1 MRLLTNFKE
10 KNTEGAV
17 LRYLNRRFS
26 PQQVESIIYSV
37 RSIWLQQFWIA
48 DMHRWFNP
56 IRYRS
61 TGREHFL
68 SQVNWTSKFICCI
81 LIWSVTKT
89 AIGGIR
95 RIGWLEGPRKSNKI
109 KQKKVIIIIYNKY
122 DKNKDY
128 YLLSYLQSIN
138 YWIGI

>member
-56 IRYRS
+56 IRHRS
-61 TGREHFL
+61 TGREYFL

-95 RIGWLEGPRKSNKI
+95 RIGWLEDPRKSNKI
-109 KQKKVIIIIYNKY
+109 KQKKFIIIIYNKY